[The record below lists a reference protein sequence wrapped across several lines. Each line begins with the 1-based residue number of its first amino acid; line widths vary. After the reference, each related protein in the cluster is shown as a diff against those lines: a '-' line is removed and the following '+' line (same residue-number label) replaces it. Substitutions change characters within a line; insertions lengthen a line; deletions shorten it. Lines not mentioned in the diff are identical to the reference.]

1 MAKVNNRTSQMSA
14 EMQKEVLDI
23 ARLALLKSRNNDND
37 IARYIQQVNIFK
49 SLTLKSST
57 DLTVLSNS
65 TVVFNSS
72 VLMTGLF
79 SGVDEGI

>member
-23 ARLALLKSRNNDND
+23 ARLALLKNRNKDND

-72 VLMTGLF
+72 VLMTGF
-79 SGVDEGI
+79 FFRS

>member
-1 MAKVNNRTSQMSA
+1 MSA

-23 ARLALLKSRNNDND
+23 ARLALLKNRNKDND
-37 IARYIQQVNIFK
+37 IARYLQQVNIFK

-65 TVVFNSS
+65 TVVFNST
-72 VLMTGLF
+72 VLMTGSF
-79 SGVDEGI
+79 FRS